1 MTKPKM
7 GVNMPETTI
16 YCGSFFLTLKQR
28 FTILLRQS
36 SGYVFGG
43 RCRMPIR
50 RFFKYT
56 SFFFLLI
63 TLQTACGINKTMTVA
78 STASLLEDVAQ
89 ASYKQSDLKLVREG
103 MPSYLMLIDGMVEA
117 LPENKE
123 LLITAAQSYA
133 SYATAFIQD
142 EDKAYAITLY
152 AKARSYGLRALEQNG
167 FKDPLSRTFEDFETG
182 LQMMQKKDVPYLFWA
197 ASCWGGWINLNRR
210 SMERVV
216 AMMKRVLVLDE
227 AFYYGGA
234 HIFMGTLEASK
245 PRMAGGDLNLARD
258 HFLKAIDLGDGK
270 FLMAK
275 VYYANYYAKKAFDRE
290 LYLATLKEVLKTPA
304 DIVPELTLLNSVAHT
319 KAQKMIGEADDHF

>member
-1 MTKPKM
+1 
-7 GVNMPETTI
+7 
-16 YCGSFFLTLKQR
+16 
-28 FTILLRQS
+28 
-36 SGYVFGG
+36 
-43 RCRMPIR
+43 MPIR
-50 RFFKYT
+50 RFFAYT

-63 TLQTACGINKTMTVA
+63 ALPTACGINKTMTVA
-78 STASLLEDVAQ
+78 STASLLEDVAK
-89 ASYKQSDLKLVREG
+89 ASFKQSDLKLVREG

-117 LPENKE
+117 LPQNKQ
-123 LLITAAQSYA
+123 LLITAAQMYA

-167 FKDPLSRTFEDFETG
+167 FNDPLSRSFEDFEAG
-182 LQMMQKKDVPYLFWA
+182 LEMMQIKDVPYLFWA
-197 ASCWGGWINLNRR
+197 ASCWGSWINLNRR
-210 SMERVV
+210 SMEAMAELPRVV
-216 AMMKRVLVLDE
+216 AMMKRVLALDE

-245 PRMAGGDLNLARD
+245 PTMAGGDLNLARD

-270 FLMAK
+270 FLMTK

-290 LYLATLKEVLKTPA
+290 LYLATLAEVLNTPA

-319 KAQKMIGEADDHF
+319 KAQKMIGEVDDHF